1 MERCSW
7 QLLYIFFIILC
18 HNVRERV
25 TRSRMNRR
33 TDINQKY
40 FQKTGVSSAIAKTE
54 RNRAIEPIVAVSA
67 VARNRVSH
75 HPQPPNAVFY

>member
-1 MERCSW
+1 
-7 QLLYIFFIILC
+7 
-18 HNVRERV
+18 
-25 TRSRMNRR
+25 MNRR